1 MKFICDL
8 FFQCHR
14 VFCGGSFQIHDHIL
28 IRYQMV
34 NSLLVRKAFLH
45 TSGYAFQDI
54 ITIIS
59 SPGAIDRSK
68 IINSY
73 MHKKSLGNGFFLCT
87 QVSKEFRTAK
97 QSGDIISPSLVA
109 GLIQTPDQ
117 ILCISLLIID
127 NDTTAVDP
135 DRHTFFIKPSIMK
148 IMYLFSSFTYIRKML
163 CQHLTVFFI
172 YYIHNFI

>member
-1 MKFICDL
+1 
-8 FFQCHR
+8 
-14 VFCGGSFQIHDHIL
+14 
-28 IRYQMV
+28 
-34 NSLLVRKAFLH
+34 
-45 TSGYAFQDI
+45 
-54 ITIIS
+54 
-59 SPGAIDRSK
+59 
-68 IINSY
+68 

-163 CQHLTVFFI
+163 CKHLTVFFI